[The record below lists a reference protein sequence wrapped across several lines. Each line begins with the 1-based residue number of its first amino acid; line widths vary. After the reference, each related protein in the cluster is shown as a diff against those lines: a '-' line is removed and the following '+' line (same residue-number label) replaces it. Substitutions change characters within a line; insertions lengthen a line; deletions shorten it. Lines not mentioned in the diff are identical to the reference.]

1 MLDAATPR
9 VADVMRPLPFTLPAE
24 MLASEVAR
32 CIDREG
38 VRHVLVVDDAGRLV
52 GLVNRARL
60 LRQLVAW
67 RLADR
72 LIEDLPMRDLLVAN
86 VVTIGPSAT
95 AGEAVCAMRHHRIG
109 SLPVVDEGG
118 TVVGL
123 VSERMLL
130 PFAEAVICGTL
141 VEAVE

>member
-1 MLDAATPR
+1 MPL
-9 VADVMRPLPFTLPAE
+9 VADVMRPQPFTLPAE

-38 VRHVLVVDDAGRLV
+38 VRHVLVVDEAGRLV
-52 GLVNRARL
+52 DL
-60 LRQLVAW
+60 
-67 RLADR
+67 
-72 LIEDLPMRDLLVAN
+72 LIEDLPMRELLVAN

-109 SLPVVDEGG
+109 SLPVVDETGV
-118 TVVGL
+118 VVGL

-130 PFAEAVICGTL
+130 PFAEAVLCGTL
-141 VEAVE
+141 RSEGVMG